1 MADNKR
7 VDTFI
12 EKIKTLPKSIKH
24 FFRTTFDLKEM
35 ANNKGL
41 KTFVDNIKTLP
52 RSFKDSFL
60 RSEWPPTTERAKS
73 QAIFQN
79 FFLHIHSAR
88 MHKYS
93 LKPYYTWGLGL
104 MSFFLF
110 LILGVT
116 GVLLMVYYNP
126 TTELAYDNVR
136 DISFVVAVGKYMRNI
151 HRWAAH
157 GMVAVVLLHMARVF
171 YTSSYKRG
179 RQFNW
184 IIGMALFVLTLG
196 LSYTGYL
203 LPWDQLAYWAVTIGA
218 NIAASPRELTDVLG
232 LTEFFDIGGLHKHL
246 LIGGNMVG
254 QEALTRFYVLH
265 VMVLPLVS
273 TILIGVHFWRI
284 RKDGGLSRPDN
295 ADEIIMKE
303 EGREV
308 GENFYQKGEF
318 NLNKNKTY
326 GLMALVKDK
335 SPHLDSG
342 PDNTIMSWPS
352 GIWAE
357 IAVFMLT
364 LAVMMALAY
373 FFDAP
378 LKELAN
384 PSVPENPAKAPWYF
398 LGLQELVSYSAFMGG
413 IGIPTIV
420 IIGLTL
426 IPYLDKEDRYFGE
439 WFSGAD
445 GKKVAINSAIFSMLF
460 TLVLLAFTVKFGWL
474 RNWFPGIPQF
484 IVIFIN
490 PGSFIVLM
498 YAAWSVFVLRKTS
511 STRMSAIALFS
522 CFLIGFVIL
531 TIMGTYFRGPN
542 WEFFWSP
549 SQWPV
554 H

>member
-1 MADNKR
+1 MFLGTRSWIFVSGFVRKQPASNNQRPVISDHQAMANNGLKA
-7 VDTFI
+7 FI
-12 EKIKTLPKSIKH
+12 ENINVLPKSI
-24 FFRTTFDLKEM
+24 R
-35 ANNKGL
+35 
-41 KTFVDNIKTLP
+41 
-52 RSFKDSFL
+52 DSFL
-60 RSEWPPTTERAKS
+60 RHEWPPKSAREKS

-79 FFLHIHSAR
+79 FFLHIQSTR
-88 MHKYS
+88 IHKYS

-104 MSFFLF
+104 MAFFLF
-110 LILGVT
+110 IILCVT

-126 TTELAYDNVR
+126 TTELAYNNVR
-136 DISFVVAVGKYMRNI
+136 DISFIVAAGKYMRNI
-151 HRWAAH
+151 HRWSAH

-184 IIGMALFVLTLG
+184 VIGMILFVVTLG

-218 NIAASPRELTDVLG
+218 NIAASPRELTDALG
-232 LTEFFDIGGLHKHL
+232 LTGIFDIGGLQKQL
-246 LIGGNMVG
+246 LIGGNIVG
-254 QEALTRFYVLH
+254 QGALTRFYLLH
-265 VMVLPLVS
+265 VIILPVVC
-273 TILIGVHFWRI
+273 IGFIGVHFWRI

-295 ADEIIMKE
+295 ADEIIMQA
-303 EGREV
+303 EGRDV
-308 GENFYQKGEF
+308 GKDIYQKGEF
-318 NLNKNKTY
+318 KLNKNKTY

-335 SPHLDSG
+335 SPQLDSG
-342 PDNTIMSWPS
+342 PDNTILTWPT

-357 IAVFMLT
+357 IGVFMLT
-364 LAVMMALAY
+364 LAVMTVLAY

-384 PSVPENPAKAPWYF
+384 PFVPENPAKAPWYF

-420 IIGLTL
+420 VVGLIL
-426 IPYLDKEDRYFGE
+426 IPYLDREDRNFGV
-439 WFSGAD
+439 WFSGIE
-445 GKKVAINSAIFSMLF
+445 GKKSALYSAIFSSLF
-460 TLVLLAFTVKFGWL
+460 LLSLLAFTVTFGWL
-474 RNWFPGIPQF
+474 RNWFPAIPQLL
-484 IVIFIN
+484 IIFVN

-498 YAAWSVFVLRKTS
+498 YALWSIFILRKTG
-511 STRMSAIALFS
+511 STRMSAIALFT
-522 CFLIGFVIL
+522 CFLVGFVIL

-542 WEFFWSP
+542 WDFFWSS